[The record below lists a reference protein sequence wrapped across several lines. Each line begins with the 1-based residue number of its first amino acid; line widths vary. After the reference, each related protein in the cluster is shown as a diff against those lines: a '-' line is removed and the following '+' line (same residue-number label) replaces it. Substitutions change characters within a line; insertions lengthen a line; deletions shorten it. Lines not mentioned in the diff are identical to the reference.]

1 MQKLDK
7 AIEESI
13 QKFIKAKNGS
23 EVRLSI
29 YEYEELM
36 FLKSKSME
44 QSYML
49 KADCSYR
56 ADRQLSMSALIFSIT
71 ALIVNILLALQ

>member
-36 FLKSKSME
+36 FLKSKLLE

-49 KADCSYR
+49 KADCRYR